1 MSALPAELLR
11 RHRVSVAEYYRMA
24 EVGLLPPEARV
35 ELIEGEIVDM
45 VPIGNRHAVTVTNLT
60 MALAQ
65 AVGSRARVSVQN
77 PLRLSERSE
86 PQPDLVV
93 LRNRADG
100 YRDGPPIAADALL
113 VVEVSDSSA
122 AYDLR
127 VKLPLY
133 AQHGVPEVWVIDFDA
148 GTVRRFRQPRGDA
161 YLETSSSPKPGTV
174 APAELPDVRID
185 LDAVVEGLFR
195 N

>member
-93 LRNRADG
+93 LRNPMADWPASCAGVNRISAGDFRRLGAMELTRQTKGWAIRAAQPLRGHRFWSVRSD
-100 YRDGPPIAADALL
+100 AD
-113 VVEVSDSSA
+113 SD
-122 AYDLR
+122 
-127 VKLPLY
+127 
-133 AQHGVPEVWVIDFDA
+133 Q
-148 GTVRRFRQPRGDA
+148 
-161 YLETSSSPKPGTV
+161 
-174 APAELPDVRID
+174 
-185 LDAVVEGLFR
+185 
-195 N
+195 

>member
-1 MSALPAELLR
+1 MSVQPAELFR

-35 ELIEGEIVDM
+35 ELIEGEVVDM
-45 VPIGNRHAVTVTNLT
+45 VPIGNEHAITVTNLT
-60 MALAQ
+60 MALVR
-65 AVGSRARVSVQN
+65 AVGERARVSVQN

-93 LRNRADG
+93 LRNRDDYLG
-100 YRDGPPIAADALL
+100 NPPMAADALL

-122 AYDLR
+122 AYDLQ

-133 AQHGVPEVWVIDFDA
+133 AQHGVPEVWIIDLDA
-148 GTVRRFRQPRGDA
+148 DTVRRFRQPRGDA
-161 YLETSSSPKPGTV
+161 YLESASSPRPGTV
-174 APAELPDVRID
+174 VLAELPDVHID
-185 LDAVVEGLFR
+185 LDAVIEGLFR
-195 N
+195 G